1 MRFSLGL
8 PTDRV
13 DLGAEFGTGA
23 AVMELAR
30 AAEQFGFDA
39 VFVTEHPIPEKS
51 WMDSGGHHALDPF
64 VALAFAAA
72 ATTRLR
78 LLTNL
83 CVVPYRNPFLL
94 AKSAA
99 SLDALSGGRL
109 VLGAGAG
116 YLEAEFRA
124 LGVPFEERNE
134 RFDEAIGVMRKV
146 WSGELVSE
154 SGRGWEASGH
164 FALPRP
170 VQRPGPPIW
179 IGGNSKRAVRRAV
192 ELAEGWMPFPNP
204 AKSVGRRHTPA
215 MVGLDDL
222 RARIAY
228 LREHAQ
234 RVGRKA
240 PVEITYMPIAGGTIG
255 GAGFDARVLRDHIAE
270 QAALGVTQLSVGV
283 PGESRAEWLR
293 NAEAYAKQVLSV
305 ARAL

>member
-13 DLGAEFGTGA
+13 DKGAEFGSGA

-30 AAEQFGFDA
+30 AAEQLGFDA
-39 VFVTEHPIPEKS
+39 VFVTEHPIPEKH

-94 AKSAA
+94 AKSVA

-124 LGVPFEERNE
+124 LGVPFDERNE

-146 WSGELVSE
+146 WSGELVNE
-154 SGRGWEASGH
+154 SGRGWEARNH

-170 VQRPGPPIW
+170 AQRPGPPIW
-179 IGGNSKRAVRRAV
+179 IGGNSRRAVRRAV
-192 ELAEGWMPFPNP
+192 ELADGWMPFPNP

-215 MVGLDDL
+215 LVGLEDL

-234 RVGRKA
+234 RVGRTA
-240 PVEITYMPIAGGTIG
+240 PVEIVYMPVAGGTV
-255 GAGFDARVLRDHIAE
+255 GAPSFDAAALRDHIAA
-270 QAALGVTQLSVGV
+270 QSALGVTQLSVGV
-283 PGESRAEWLR
+283 PGESRAEWRR
-293 NAEAYAKQVLSV
+293 NAESYAKQVLSANR
-305 ARAL
+305 AR